1 MTMLFYS
8 QANEAKETA
17 GGEEAPRG
25 EQVEKPL
32 PLLQAEEAEEKRVF
46 PETSNLYSSRRRP
59 PYKN

>member
-1 MTMLFYS
+1 MLLEELEEVTSMTMLFYS

-32 PLLQAEEAEEKRVF
+32 PLL
-46 PETSNLYSSRRRP
+46 
-59 PYKN
+59 